1 MQSQYAELNTSILKS
16 DAITKEELLTIA
28 PYLFKFSILKNTAA
42 ILGYVYGLFLKE
54 KLKQSKIQYNHLLI
68 EGESSSG
75 KSSAVK
81 YIITP
86 ILCMEDGILN
96 AAQCTDFALNKT
108 ASSSNFIP
116 LILRRMLM

>member
-1 MQSQYAELNTSILKS
+1 MTEHGALNFEGKATLDIAMQNQYAELNTNILKN
-16 DAITKEELLTIA
+16 DVITKEELLEVA

-42 ILGYVYGLFLKE
+42 ILGYVCGLFLKE
-54 KLKQSKIQYNHLLI
+54 KLKRSKIKYNHLLI

-86 ILCMEDGILN
+86 ILCMENGILN
-96 AAQCTDFALNKT
+96 AA
-108 ASSSNFIP
+108 
-116 LILRRMLM
+116 